1 MVKINIHGKLF
12 SNFVDR
18 EKADFDGQRAL
29 RDQCNLATISQASH
43 VFLITAFQ
51 MCKEHYN
58 CQITKQLLCIN
69 NNIILEEVTMLL

>member
-29 RDQCNLATISQASH
+29 RDKCNLATISQASH
-43 VFLITAFQ
+43 VF
-51 MCKEHYN
+51 
-58 CQITKQLLCIN
+58 
-69 NNIILEEVTMLL
+69 